1 VIYAHR
7 NEDVVNFG
15 AQHLEGPIEGAN
27 LNHNRVEGGRLSE
40 RKQSKN
46 LPQKSNLKPSCS
58 KLHSDVANQKVK
70 EKTKVV
76 NTEIGG
82 TYREKR
88 DKTKLYSLLAQFT
101 GMSELEFSKWLLS
114 ASPSEREKLL
124 ADYKM
129 WTQSGKH

>member
-1 VIYAHR
+1 MDVSLKESNQKIY
-7 NEDVVNFG
+7 
-15 AQHLEGPIEGAN
+15 PKKI
-27 LNHNRVEGGRLSE
+27 
-40 RKQSKN
+40 
-46 LPQKSNLKPSCS
+46 NLKPSCS

-88 DKTKLYSLLAQFT
+88 DKTKLYSLLAQFI